1 MVSYEWAVLMTHWV
15 WRFTAAYVFRAFI
28 QGWSINVHISRL
40 IFFFLRANLVSV
52 ICRAINLMIQCSF
65 SLIWVFPVFLCVSFL

>member
-28 QGWSINVHISRL
+28 QGWSVNVHFSRL
-40 IFFFLRANLVSV
+40 IFFFFFKSKFS
-52 ICRAINLMIQCSF
+52 ICHLQGY
-65 SLIWVFPVFLCVSFL
+65 